1 MCGFTFII
9 NYKNENF
16 KKKNKIFLEAL
27 KNRGNDSIG
36 EYHDEDISFFFQR
49 LSIIDHVN
57 GNQPL
62 FDISERYIICFSGE
76 IYNYIELRKEL
87 INLGSNFRT
96 NSDTETILEGFKKK
110 GESIVKDLNG
120 MFSFV
125 IWDKKKKTAFIA
137 RDRIGKKPLFWTKN
151 QRFICFSNSLNSFK
165 IFGLINKKN
174 INISSLHNF
183 LIFNTDINE
192 RNFYFN
198 NVNKFPKAHFLN
210 LNKHSLEKF
219 DFKKYWQL
227 DFQKKQRKF
236 DEFIEEYEYLL
247 IDSIKLRLRSD
258 TAKSIAISG
267 GVDSSTI
274 AQIIINKFQQPINFV
289 NIEHE
294 IYRKDTDT
302 NDNPDKITDFLK
314 QKVNK
319 IKLSESEFINNL
331 NKSLEITEVPHN
343 QYNNGL
349 LYNLCENV
357 GKNSKILLTGN
368 GADEIFFG
376 YNGDERHL
384 LYNKLLFLPFKIMA
398 NLNINIFKNYINYS
412 KNRFQNQIFLKK
424 NVEKNDYNILE
435 NDFKNSNYE
444 DLLDLKFY
452 LSLFV
457 KSENNNL
464 VNPDII
470 GLKNNVEIRSPFLD
484 HRIISFAASLPHKY
498 KIKSMFS
505 NYGNKFLPKEYVN
518 KVMPKG
524 LIKKEKRGFGWNFDM
539 NNLIH
544 KKIFKKNYFD
554 HFEDFNLNKNY
565 FIKISEEFGKQLKN
579 NIHPDTNISRFFYN
593 SIMLSKWIKK
603 L

>member
-1 MCGFTFII
+1 M
-9 NYKNENF
+9 
-16 KKKNKIFLEAL
+16 
-27 KNRGNDSIG
+27 
-36 EYHDEDISFFFQR
+36 
-49 LSIIDHVN
+49 
-57 GNQPL
+57 
-62 FDISERYIICFSGE
+62 
-76 IYNYIELRKEL
+76 
-87 INLGSNFRT
+87 
-96 NSDTETILEGFKKK
+96 
-110 GESIVKDLNG
+110 
-120 MFSFV
+120 
-125 IWDKKKKTAFIA
+125 
-137 RDRIGKKPLFWTKN
+137 
-151 QRFICFSNSLNSFK
+151 
-165 IFGLINKKN
+165 
-174 INISSLHNF
+174 
-183 LIFNTDINE
+183 
-192 RNFYFN
+192 
-198 NVNKFPKAHFLN
+198 
-210 LNKHSLEKF
+210 
-219 DFKKYWQL
+219 
-227 DFQKKQRKF
+227 
-236 DEFIEEYEYLL
+236 
-247 IDSIKLRLRSD
+247 
-258 TAKSIAISG
+258 
-267 GVDSSTI
+267 
-274 AQIIINKFQQPINFV
+274 
-289 NIEHE
+289 
-294 IYRKDTDT
+294 
-302 NDNPDKITDFLK
+302 
-314 QKVNK
+314 
-319 IKLSESEFINNL
+319 L

-349 LYNLCENV
+349 LYNLCKNV

-384 LYNKLLFLPFKIMA
+384 LYSKLFFLPFKIMA

-484 HRIISFAASLPHKY
+484 HRIVSFAASLPHKY

-579 NIHPDTNISRFFYN
+579 NMHPDTNISRFFYN